1 MEEDEHGNYHCKDCL
16 EADSEEIEETNEH
29 EEEKM

>member
-16 EADSEEIEETNEH
+16 AVDDNDVEEAE
-29 EEEKM
+29 

>member
-16 EADSEEIEETNEH
+16 EADYEEIEEDNED
-29 EEEKM
+29 E